1 MAQVISSAVNA
12 VAARATVSSASH
24 SSSRVSAFT
33 RRSALAHGSSA
44 QFERRSVAAKAQRQV
59 HAIVAEEVESEAAT
73 EGVTYEDFARLLVDY
88 QFNYKVGDKIT
99 GKVFRCDGKGAWVDI
114 GAKAAALCPGSEASL
129 ATVRNAAAVFDVG
142 EDYEFEIIRDD
153 DGDGTLTLS
162 VRKIQLEAAW
172 NRCREMQAE
181 NEAVTG
187 EVLSVN
193 RGGLLIEVE
202 HLRGFVP
209 QSHIA
214 VRTANRED
222 FVGQTIAV
230 KFLEVDEEKNR
241 LVMSNRLATDM
252 VAGEG
257 LEVGDVCKGIV
268 QAVKPYGAFVDVGG
282 TSGLLHISQI
292 SHERIVAVE
301 NVLSPG
307 DELKVLILSKDK
319 ERGRLSL
326 STKKL
331 EPSPGDM
338 LRNPALVMEKAEEM
352 GRAFRERVA
361 AAEAAA
367 AEESA
372 SATQE
377 LAEAKASQDEGDSAE
392 AEAPAEE

>member
-1 MAQVISSAVNA
+1 MAHVVSSAVNV
-12 VAARATVSSASH
+12 VATAKATVSAKP
-24 SSSRVSAFT
+24 SSSRVSAFA
-33 RRSALAHGSSA
+33 RRSAPA
-44 QFERRSVAAKAQRQV
+44 QLERRSVATKAQRQV
-59 HAIVAEEVESEAAT
+59 HAIVAEEVEAEAGVD
-73 EGVTYEDFARLLVDY
+73 GVTYDDFARLLVDY

-99 GKVFRCDGKGAWVDI
+99 GKVFQCDGKGAWVDI
-114 GAKAAALCPGSEASL
+114 GAKAAALCPSSECSL
-129 ATVRNAAAVFDVG
+129 ASVRNAAAVFDIG
-142 EDYEFEIIRDD
+142 NDYEFEIIRDD
-153 DGDGTLTLS
+153 DGEGTLTLS

-172 NRCREMQAE
+172 NRCREMQA
-181 NEAVTG
+181 NDEAVTG

-209 QSHIA
+209 QSHIG
-214 VRTANRED
+214 VRTPNREEL
-222 FVGQTIAV
+222 VGQTMPV

-241 LVMSNRLATDM
+241 LVMSNRLATD
-252 VAGEG
+252 VVSGEG
-257 LEVGDVCKGIV
+257 LDVGDVCKGIV

-282 TSGLLHISQI
+282 ISGLLHISQI

-367 AEESA
+367 AEEGA

-377 LAEAKASQDEGDSAE
+377 VADSAE
-392 AEAPAEE
+392 GEAEEAEEEEAPKEE